1 MTEFDKLFKDN
12 LKNGKVETPS
22 FVWDNIENE
31 IEEDKR
37 KKGLFFFFRTLGI
50 LVVLLSSG
58 FIYWVMDDL
67 SEQTYFETI
76 VSEPSP
82 SSKQPNPILK
92 PSAFDDSPT
101 AIYSKK
107 DQEEIDK
114 KNTNKKEIYIYES
127 LATNNNTA
135 EDTAEGL
142 LLSEEKEG
150 NGNMAEDI
158 AEGLLLSEEKEGNG
172 NMAEDIAEGLLLS
185 EEKEGNDNVAEDIA
199 EGLLLSEEKEG
210 NDNVAEDITKE
221 LLLSEEKEGN
231 DNVAE
236 DITKELLLEDERI
249 DSMFIENEDLI
260 ILLTKEVTIEK
271 DPRKNKPKKTPFFI
285 ETKVG
290 YSSYKMSLW
299 NSSFVFGDLSNRKF
313 KSLGLNANVSFG
325 YQINALL
332 NPMIGFNYNR
342 KQAEFNYSALYD
354 DEGYFTYN
362 IQGNKMPLD
371 EINDADLLCNQFIL
385 HNIKAVF
392 NITSFSVT
400 VGNRFNLL
408 QLKKIGIDLDLSYS
422 LEISS
427 SIDVESI
434 DKIDV
439 SENLTEHFNSKIAAG
454 LNINYQLSKQFK
466 LFVQAEYIFKPYN
479 SNNFHRSDAHELI
492 NSLGVRFNF

>member
-31 IEEDKR
+31 MEEDKR

-58 FIYWVMDDL
+58 LIYWVIDDL

-82 SSKQPNPILK
+82 SSKQPNQILK
-92 PSAFDDSPT
+92 PSAFDDSST

-107 DQEEIDK
+107 DQEEINK
-114 KNTNKKEIYIYES
+114 KNTNKKEAYIYES
-127 LATNNNTA
+127 LATNNNRA
-135 EDTAEGL
+135 EDIAKVLLLSEEKEDNGNRAEDIAKVL

-150 NGNMAEDI
+150 NGNRAEDIAKVLLLSEEKEDNGNRAEGI

-172 NMAEDIAEGLLLS
+172 NL
-185 EEKEGNDNVAEDIA
+185 
-199 EGLLLSEEKEG
+199 
-210 NDNVAEDITKE
+210 AEDITK
-221 LLLSEEKEGN
+221 G
-231 DNVAE
+231 
-236 DITKELLLEDERI
+236 LLLEDERI
-249 DSMFIENEDLI
+249 DSMFIENKDLI
-260 ILLTKEVTIEK
+260 ILLTKEVTIEN
-271 DPRKNKPKKTPFFI
+271 DPRKNKPKKMPFFI

-313 KSLGLNANVSFG
+313 KSSGLNANVSFG

-362 IQGNKMPLD
+362 IQGKEMPLD
-371 EINDADLLCNQFIL
+371 EINDVDLLCNQFIL
-385 HNIKAVF
+385 YDIKAVF

-422 LEISS
+422 LEVSS

-439 SENLTEHFNSKIAAG
+439 SKNLTEYFNSKIAAG

-492 NSLGVRFNF
+492 NSLGLRFNF